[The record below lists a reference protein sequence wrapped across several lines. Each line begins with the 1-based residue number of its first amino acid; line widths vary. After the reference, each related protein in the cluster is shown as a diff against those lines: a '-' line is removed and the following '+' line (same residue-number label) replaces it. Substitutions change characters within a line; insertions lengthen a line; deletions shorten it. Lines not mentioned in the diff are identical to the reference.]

1 MKILLIALLF
11 AGAALGRVEEWS
23 WLDSVSPNRRIDDT
37 AFRSGRE
44 YHFFYNGQ
52 LSTGIAG
59 SSKQHSANRIQSLV
73 IVAFKSQNH
82 VLMRLQ
88 NLRMGKM
95 NRDVPNPRK
104 IMPFDAFED
113 VEIEQHLKQKLE
125 RVVKFTYTGGLVH
138 DVVFDAQEDPWSA
151 NIKRGVLNLLQV
163 NLQQQRRL
171 DTQEDV
177 KLTNGRRDVRRGT
190 EDEKANF
197 YRVMEQTLE
206 GECETL
212 YTIQQ
217 QPNQNNRRSNQPV
230 LNVTKSINFEK
241 CNKRPQIK
249 YNFRFADNCPTCESK
264 YNDDEKFLKSSTVA
278 KYNITGD
285 KQAFLIEGARVDS
298 EYVFVPFNEE
308 ANAIVTYVNQT
319 LVLIKTGPTQN
330 LHEPQNPVE
339 SDSDMIFSLDWD
351 VAYEKFHMNGDNQ
364 MHHKLHESQQGLNK
378 VELAKKFVQKMIE
391 KMSKEQLDDDMLQH
405 YTRLVQLMR
414 MCKEDELEQIV
425 RMQSSSST
433 PEHEKKLKTIIPQAL
448 GNCGTKTCTK
458 LLVQKIRQGEITPL
472 RGAFAVKHLLHNRV
486 VSTDIITEL
495 IQLADSEKARESEHL
510 KRNCWLTVGSLI
522 NALCTENEDQLALET
537 KEKGE
542 KLCPRELKDQYV
554 KTLFSK
560 LRQATKWQDKV
571 LMLKTIGNAGLEL
584 SIFELEKIIRQQDQT
599 NHPMHV
605 RFEAILALRQL
616 KDSVPKKIQRILM
629 PVIMNRREYPTIR
642 STASYI
648 LLQTMPER
656 SILDQLAHNLVTE
669 TSHQFSAFLYT
680 QMQSYANS
688 TNPCEKRVA
697 TDMKLALRHA
707 KKISAGFG
715 YSRMF
720 HWSMHSEQQKL
731 GLDADFD
738 AVYSNISSIPR
749 HVGLALHANGLGFW
763 QKYLAT
769 LNFFNEGLEPLIR
782 QYFDADTA
790 PEFFG
795 GSSEDDQI
803 RTRHPRS
810 ATNNRQ
816 HPYQQEMNDIFSK
829 HLKVRARD
837 YRNEHENEP
846 KAYVSASFKGQSV
859 TLVPITKEF
868 IEQLIQDS
876 GSNVRQVEQKLR
888 QGLPID
894 YTTVVEVHD
903 MQYKV
908 PTTLGMPLTVTIK
921 APIAW
926 SLKGTLKTNMDPS
939 SKTFK
944 IQAQLKPSAVAQVL
958 CKVEAWSPIVN
969 TGIKIKAKAK
979 LFTPVDARVEID
991 YSTKPYTVKAAI
1003 KPSTQKRDLLVLE
1016 TRPISYTQDWQ
1027 RYVKTVDEGQDEKT
1041 IMGEEQNR
1049 VSTFTK
1055 CFGRQT
1061 LGIELCARGQVHR
1074 TPVQSVVGTPFSP
1087 LSGPNK
1093 IVITSEPGQDAPE
1106 EIHIK
1111 LSTKFEQLSG
1121 SEMRKPSFSQFSLRP
1136 ESNNDQDSSSSS
1148 SEIVDDDQDQDQS
1161 RGSQEQQRRRGGH
1174 QQSQEQQQQQSQRR
1188 RGAQSPI
1195 NRRSGRNPQQ
1205 SQRSTFNQVLQ
1216 QYRNYEMKKGYK
1228 TRVQL
1233 EMQAG
1238 QNRKVN
1244 LELSHVYDIKQR
1256 YAQVNMKLKRD
1267 RPDQWEACLDAEMMF
1282 PERPQFA
1289 DDVKD
1294 KKALAS
1300 AQLKWGQSC
1309 QSSQNF
1315 IQMTTRAERSRQQMD
1330 WERRQNDFQ
1339 QYRTS
1344 KCQNKAWCSP
1354 LTQEDFVEK
1363 IGQMLKYRV
1372 DIDYQNVPSTVKN
1385 LTNKLYRA
1393 LKHYYYWQ
1401 TDVDQF
1407 IQNPSNKIRAEIVLD
1422 AQTKQRLNITLQ
1434 TPKESIK
1441 IQDLPLSQP
1450 LGVMNQKQ
1458 SMSEQLREYVS
1469 DDENPNECSITGK
1482 KGLQRRSQV
1491 ETFDG
1496 TKFTAP
1502 FTNCWVVLAK
1512 DCSSEQPKFV
1522 VMARKSE
1529 RHQDLKEVKILT
1541 KRHRIQLSPE
1551 TQEYESI
1558 KVDVNGQTY
1567 DLEQQD
1573 RDIVENGQIVAQIE
1587 KDQSTVQVKLPKT
1600 GVEVE
1605 FDGYAIN
1612 IKLSDTYRGQQC
1624 GLCGHFDLESVD
1636 EFRNPDFSD
1645 ERDIRQFYMNYLIK
1659 DGSCQAP
1666 QQLNE
1671 VCESEEC
1678 DKDDRSSSSSSSSS
1692 SGSQEDS
1699 GSNEEQETPEYK
1711 TKVIEMDD
1719 QLCFSTVPIPLC
1731 DEEDSYPMGVKQQ
1744 KKVSY
1749 VCIDQDSQSAEDIE
1763 RLARSG
1769 RSRDIQA
1776 LKNRTPTF
1784 TRTENV
1790 PEKCKKYNKN

>member
-1 MKILLIALLF
+1 MKILLIALLCT
-11 AGAALGRVEEWS
+11 AVALGSRHEEEG
-23 WLDSVSPNRRIDDT
+23 WLDSVSPNRRIEDS

-59 SSKQHSANRIQSLV
+59 SSKQHSANRIQSVV
-73 IVAFKSQNH
+73 IVAFKSQNQ

-88 NLRMGKM
+88 NCRVGKL

-104 IMPFDAFED
+104 IMPFEAFED
-113 VEIEQHLKQKLE
+113 VQIEQHLKQKLE
-125 RVVKFTYTGGLVH
+125 RVVKFSYTGGLVH
-138 DVVFDAQEDPWSA
+138 DVIFDAQEDPWSA

-177 KLTNGRRDVRRGT
+177 ILTNTRSRDVRRGQ
-190 EDEKANF
+190 EDEKSTF

-217 QPNQNNRRSNQPV
+217 QPTNRRSNNPI

-249 YNFRFADNCPTCESK
+249 YNFRFADNCPGCESK
-264 YNDDEKFLKSSTVA
+264 YNNEEKFLKSSTVA

-319 LVLIKTGPTQN
+319 LVLVKTGPVQGIS
-330 LHEPQNPVE
+330 EPQNPVE

-351 VAYEKFHMNGDNQ
+351 VAYEKFHMKGDNQ

-378 VELAKKFVQKMIE
+378 VELAKKFVQKMAE
-391 KMSKEQLDDDMLQH
+391 KMKEQLDEDMLH
-405 YTRLVQLMR
+405 HFTRLVQLMR

-425 RMQSSSST
+425 QLQSQST
-433 PEHEKKLKTIIPQAL
+433 PESEKKLKNIMPQAL
-448 GNCGTKTCTK
+448 GTCGTKSCTK
-458 LLVQKIRQGEITPL
+458 LLTQKIRQGEFTQL
-472 RGAFAVKHLLHNRV
+472 RGAMAIKALLHNRV
-486 VSTDIITEL
+486 ASQEIINEL
-495 IQLADSEKARESEHL
+495 MQLVDSDKARESEHL
-510 KRNCWLTVGSLI
+510 KRTCWLTIGSLI
-522 NALCTENEDQLALET
+522 NALCTENEDKLALET
-537 KEKGE
+537 KEKAE

-554 KTLFSK
+554 KTLFNK
-560 LRQATKWQDKV
+560 LRQAPKWEDKV
-571 LMLKTIGNAGLEL
+571 LMLKTIGNAGLDL
-584 SIFELEKIIRQQDQT
+584 SIFELEKIIRQQDT
-599 NHPMHV
+599 TSHPMHV

-616 KDSVPKKIQRILM
+616 KDTVPKKIQRILM
-629 PVIMNRREYPTIR
+629 PIVMNRREYPTIR

-648 LLQTMPER
+648 LLQTQPER
-656 SILDQLAHNLVTE
+656 SILDQLAHNLVSE
-669 TSHQFSAFLYT
+669 PSHQFAAFMYT
-680 QMQSYANS
+680 QMLAYANS
-688 TNPCEKRVA
+688 TNPCEKQLA

-707 KKISAGFG
+707 KKVSAGFG

-720 HWSMHSEQQKL
+720 HWSMQSEDQKV
-731 GLDADFD
+731 GLDTDID
-738 AVYSNISSIPR
+738 AVFSNISVIPR

-763 QKYLAT
+763 HKYLAT
-769 LNFFNEGLEPLIR
+769 VNLFNEGIEPLIR
-782 QYFDADTA
+782 QFFDRDL
-790 PEFFG
+790 
-795 GSSEDDQI
+795 SERLTSLDMWDDLLSVLSPNS
-803 RTRHPRS
+803 RHPRS
-810 ATNNRQ
+810 ANNQ
-816 HPYQQEMNDIFSK
+816 NAYAQELDDIFSK
-829 HLKVRARD
+829 HLKIRSRD
-837 YRNEHENEP
+837 YSDEHNNEP
-846 KAYVSASFKGQSV
+846 KAYLSAAFKGQSV
-859 TLVPITKEF
+859 GLFPITKEF
-868 IEQLIQDS
+868 IQQMLQES
-876 GSNVRQVEQKLR
+876 GSSLRQIEQKLR
-888 QGLPID
+888 QGLPVD
-894 YTTVVEVHD
+894 YTTVAEIHD

-908 PTTLGMPLTVTIK
+908 PTTLGMPLTVTIR

-926 SLKGTLKTNMDPS
+926 SLKGTLKTTIDS

-944 IQAQLKPSAVAQVL
+944 IQAQLKPSAIAQVL

-979 LFTPVDARVEID
+979 LFTPIDARVEID
-991 YSTKPYTVKAAI
+991 YSTKPYTIKAAI
-1003 KPSTQKRDLLVLE
+1003 KPPTQKRDLLVLE
-1016 TRPISYTQDWQ
+1016 SRPISYTQNWQ
-1027 RYVKTVDEGQDEKT
+1027 QYVRSVDEGVDEKT

-1061 LGIELCARGQVHR
+1061 LGVELCARGQVHR
-1074 TPVQSVVGTPFSP
+1074 TPGQSVVGTPFSP

-1093 IVITSEPGQDAPE
+1093 IVLTCEQGQDVPE
-1106 EIHIK
+1106 EIHLK

-1136 ESNNDQDSSSSS
+1136 ESNNNQDSSSSSS
-1148 SEIVDDDQDQDQS
+1148 SEIVDDEPEQ
-1161 RGSQEQQRRRGGH
+1161 GSQEQQRRRH
-1174 QQSQEQQQQQSQRR
+1174 PQSGEQRR
-1188 RGAQSPI
+1188 RNPQSPI
-1195 NRRSGRNPQQ
+1195 NRRSRNPQQ
-1205 SQRSTFNQVLQ
+1205 SQRSSFNQVLQ

-1233 EMQAG
+1233 EVQAG

-1244 LELSHVYDIKQR
+1244 VELSHIYDSRQR
-1256 YAQVNMKLKRD
+1256 YAQVNMKLKRE

-1309 QSSQNF
+1309 NSQNY
-1315 IQMTTRAERSRQQMD
+1315 IQLTTKAERSSQQMD
-1330 WERRQNDFQ
+1330 WERRQGDYQ
-1339 QYRTS
+1339 QYRSS

-1354 LTQEDFVEK
+1354 LAQEDFVEK

-1372 DIDYQNVPSTVKN
+1372 DIDYQNVPSTVQN
-1385 LTNKLYRA
+1385 ITNKLYRA
-1393 LKHYYYWQ
+1393 LKHYYFWQ
-1401 TDVDQF
+1401 TDVDQLV
-1407 IQNPSNKIRAEIVLD
+1407 QNPSNKIRAEIVLD
-1422 AQTKQRLNITLQ
+1422 AQTKQRLNVTIK

-1441 IQDLPLSQP
+1441 IQDLPLAEP

-1458 SMSEQLREYVS
+1458 SMSEQLREYVA

-1482 KGLQRRSQV
+1482 NGLQRRSQV
-1491 ETFDG
+1491 DTFDG

-1512 DCSSEQPKFV
+1512 DCSSQQPKFV

-1529 RHQDLKEVKILT
+1529 RHNDLKEVKILT
-1541 KRHRIQLSPE
+1541 RRHRIQLSPE
-1551 TQEYESI
+1551 TVEYNSI
-1558 KVDVNGQTY
+1558 KVDVNGQVY
-1567 DLEQQD
+1567 DAETQNE
-1573 RDIVENGQIVAQIE
+1573 ITENGQVVARIE
-1587 KDQSTVQVKLPKT
+1587 KEQSTVQVDLVKT

-1612 IKLSDTYRGQQC
+1612 IKLSDSYRGQQC
-1624 GLCGHFDLESVD
+1624 GLCGHFDLESAD
-1636 EFRNPDFSD
+1636 EFRNPDFTD

-1659 DGSCQAP
+1659 DGQCQAP
-1666 QQLNE
+1666 QLTD

-1692 SGSQEDS
+1692 SSTQEDS

-1711 TKVIEMDD
+1711 TKVIEIDD
-1719 QLCFSTVPIPLC
+1719 QLCFSTVPVPLC
-1731 DEEDSYPMGVKQQ
+1731 DEEESYPMGTKGQ

-1769 RSRDIQA
+1769 RRDIPA

-1784 TRTENV
+1784 TRTETV

>member
-1 MKILLIALLF
+1 MKLILIALLCS
-11 AGAALGRVEEWS
+11 GVALGRIEEWN
-23 WLDSVSPNRRIDDT
+23 WLDSVSPNRKIEDS

-59 SSKQHSANRIQSLV
+59 SSKQHSANRIQAVV

-88 NLRMGKM
+88 NIRVGKM

-113 VEIEQHLKQKLE
+113 VQIEQHLKQKLE
-125 RVVKFTYTGGLVH
+125 KVVKFSYTGGLVH
-138 DVVFDAQEDPWSA
+138 DVVFDKNEDAWSA

-171 DTQEDV
+171 DTTEDQI
-177 KLTNGRRDVRRGT
+177 LTNRDPRTKNR

-217 QPNQNNRRSNQPV
+217 QPHQKYSTNPV

-249 YNFRFADNCPTCESK
+249 YNFRFADNCPTCDSK
-264 YNDDEKFLKSSTVA
+264 YTDNEKFLKSSTVA

-319 LVLIKTGPTQN
+319 LVLVKTGPAQTQSLN
-330 LHEPQNPVE
+330 EPQNPVE

-351 VAYEKFHMNGDNQ
+351 VAYEKFHMTGDSRMHNQ
-364 MHHKLHESQQGLNK
+364 LHESQQGLNK
-378 VELAKKFVQKMIE
+378 VELAKKFVE
-391 KMSKEQLDDDMLQH
+391 KMSEKMQEQLDDDMLQH
-405 YTRLVQLMR
+405 FVRLVQLMR

-425 RMQSSSST
+425 QMQEQRSST
-433 PEHEKKLKTIIPQAL
+433 PESEKKLKNVLPQAL
-448 GNCGTKTCTK
+448 GACGTKTCTK
-458 LLVQKIRQGEITPL
+458 VLTQKIRQGQITPL
-472 RGAFAVKHLLHNRV
+472 RGAFAVKALLHNRV
-486 VSTDIITEL
+486 ASPDIITEL
-495 IQLADSEKARESEHL
+495 IQLADSPQARESDLL

-522 NALCTENEDQLALET
+522 NALCTNNEDQLALET
-537 KEKGE
+537 KESQE

-554 KTLFSK
+554 KTLFTK
-560 LRQATKWQDKV
+560 LRQATKWEDKV
-571 LMLKTIGNAGLEL
+571 LMLKTIGNAGLDL
-584 SIFELEKIIRQQDQT
+584 SIFELEKIIRQQDGS

-605 RFEAILALRQL
+605 RLEAILALRQL

-629 PVIMNRREYPTIR
+629 PVVMNRREYPTLR
-642 STASYI
+642 SSASYI
-648 LLQTMPER
+648 LLQTLPER

-669 TSHQFSAFLYT
+669 TSHQFGAFLYT
-680 QMQSYANS
+680 QMLAYANS
-688 TNPCEKRVA
+688 TNPCEKQLA

-707 KKISAGFG
+707 KKISAGLG

-720 HWSMHSEQQKL
+720 HWSMHSERQQV
-731 GLDADFD
+731 GLDMDFD
-738 AVYSNISSIPR
+738 AIYSNISSIPR
-749 HVGLALHANGLGFW
+749 HLGVAVHANGLGFW
-763 QKYLAT
+763 HKYLAT
-769 LNFFNEGLEPLIR
+769 VSLFNEGIEPLIR
-782 QYFDADTA
+782 PYVDEETA
-790 PEFFG
+790 EFLG
-795 GSSEDDQI
+795 GSESSLNQLF
-803 RTRHPRS
+803 RSRHPRS
-810 ATNNRQ
+810 VNGNNRNE
-816 HPYQQEMNDIFSK
+816 YQQELDDIFSK
-829 HLKVRARD
+829 HLKIRARD
-837 YRNEHENEP
+837 YSDEHENEP
-846 KAYVSASFKGQSV
+846 KAYVSAAYKGQSV
-859 TLVPITKEF
+859 GLFPITKEF
-868 IEQLIQDS
+868 VQQLIQDS
-876 GSNVRQVEQKLR
+876 GSNLRQLEQKLR

-894 YTTVVEVHD
+894 YTTVAEVHD
-903 MQYKV
+903 MHYKV
-908 PTTLGMPLTVTIK
+908 PTTLGMPLTVTMK
-921 APIAW
+921 APVAW
-926 SLKGTLKTNMDPS
+926 SLKGKLQATMES
-939 SKTFK
+939 SKTYK
-944 IQAQLKPSAVAQVL
+944 IQAQLKPSAVAQLL

-969 TGIKIKAKAK
+969 TGIKIKSKAK
-979 LFTPVDARVEID
+979 LYTPIDARVEID
-991 YSTKPYTVKAAI
+991 LGTKPITIKLAI
-1003 KPSTQKRDLLVLE
+1003 KPPTQKRDLLVLE
-1016 TRPISYTQDWQ
+1016 SRPISYTQDWQ
-1027 RYVKTVDEGQDEKT
+1027 RYVRSVSEGVDEKT

-1061 LGIELCARGQVHR
+1061 LGVELCARGQIHR
-1074 TPVQSVVGTPFSP
+1074 TPAQSVVGTPFAP

-1093 IVITSEPGQDAPE
+1093 IVITSEPGQDPAE
-1106 EIHIK
+1106 EIHMK
-1111 LSTKFEQLSG
+1111 FSTKFDQLSG
-1121 SEMRKPSFSQFSLRP
+1121 SELRKPSFSQFTQ
-1136 ESNNDQDSSSSS
+1136 DQRNGDESSSSS
-1148 SEIVDDDQDQDQS
+1148 SEIVDD
-1161 RGSQEQQRRRGGH
+1161 E
-1174 QQSQEQQQQQSQRR
+1174 QEQQQDSQEEQHRRRHPRSEEQQQQHRRGGQSSTSRRQQPQQQRR
-1188 RGAQSPI
+1188 T
-1195 NRRSGRNPQQ
+1195 QQ
-1205 SQRSTFNQVLQ
+1205 TQRSTFNDVLQ
-1216 QYRNYEMKKGYK
+1216 QYRNYEMKKGFK
-1228 TRVQL
+1228 TRINL

-1238 QNRKVN
+1238 QNRKLNV
-1244 LELSHVYDIKQR
+1244 ELSHVYDSKQR
-1256 YAQVNMKLKRD
+1256 YAQVNMKIQRQ
-1267 RPDQWEACLDAEMMF
+1267 RPDQWEACFDGEMMF
-1282 PERPQFA
+1282 PDRPQFA
-1289 DDVKD
+1289 DDVKE
-1294 KKALAS
+1294 KKGLAQ

-1309 QSSQNF
+1309 NSQNY
-1315 IQMTTRAERSRQQMD
+1315 IQLTTRVERSSQQMD
-1330 WERRQNDFQ
+1330 WERRQGDYQ
-1339 QYRTS
+1339 QYRQS

-1354 LTQEDFVEK
+1354 LAQEEFVEK

-1372 DIDYQNVPSTVKN
+1372 DIDYQNVPSQVQN
-1385 LTNKLYRA
+1385 LTNKLYRV

-1401 TDVDQF
+1401 TDVDQ
-1407 IQNPSNKIRAEIVLD
+1407 INVQNQPNKIRAEFVLD
-1422 AQTKQRLNITLQ
+1422 AQTRQRLNVTLR
-1434 TPKESIK
+1434 TPKESIN

-1458 SMSEQLREYVS
+1458 SMSEQLREYVA
-1469 DDENPNECSITGK
+1469 DDEDPSECSITGK
-1482 KGLQRRSQV
+1482 QGLQRRSQV

-1502 FTNCWVVLAK
+1502 FTSCWVVLAK
-1512 DCSSEQPKFV
+1512 DCASSQPKFV

-1529 RHQDLKEVKILT
+1529 RHGDLKEVKILT
-1541 KRHRIQLSPE
+1541 RRHRIQLSPE
-1551 TQEYESI
+1551 TVEYNSI
-1558 KVDVNGQTY
+1558 KVDVNGKTY
-1567 DLEQQD
+1567 DPEND
-1573 RDIVENGQIVAQIE
+1573 EDIIENGQIVAKID
-1587 KDQSTVQVKLPKT
+1587 KDQSTVQVDLQKV

-1612 IKLSDTYRGQQC
+1612 IKLADSYRGQQC
-1624 GLCGHFDLESVD
+1624 GLCGHFDLESTD
-1636 EFRNPDFSD
+1636 EFRNPDFTS

-1659 DGSCQAP
+1659 DGQCQPP
-1666 QQLNE
+1666 QQLTD
-1671 VCESEEC
+1671 VCESDEC

-1711 TKVIEMDD
+1711 TKVIEIDD

-1744 KKVSY
+1744 KKVGY

-1769 RSRDIQA
+1769 RRDIPA

-1784 TRTENV
+1784 TRTENL
-1790 PEKCKKYNKN
+1790 PEKCKKYNRN